1 MTWPRRVS
9 SCRPRAAGFL
19 LKGMNMKTR
28 ASIGALALWPT
39 LLLLLLP
46 LGLQAADAAKGS
58 DNGLAQFIQN
68 QEEAPGPNI
77 GKTLPANLEVKDSAG
92 KSVELRTLLH
102 GPAVVV
108 KTLNGCPPCSALTD
122 YLKTHGK
129 EYMKTHGVQI
139 VVLTLGSNSPDV
151 TRGSYPDGVQVLHT
165 PSMLM
170 DSLIGG
176 TTVPAVYFFDKNL
189 TLVGTHSGLYN
200 DREEAIT
207 ATLGFPKA
215 ASAQ

>member
-1 MTWPRRVS
+1 M
-9 SCRPRAAGFL
+9 
-19 LKGMNMKTR
+19 KGMNMKAQ
-28 ASIGALALWPT
+28 ASIGTLALWPA

-58 DNGLAQFIQN
+58 DKGLAQFIQN

-77 GKTLPANLEVKDSAG
+77 GKALPANIEVKDSAG

-108 KTLNGCPPCSALTD
+108 KTLDGCPPCSALTD
-122 YLKTHGK
+122 YLKAHGK

-139 VVLTLGSNSPDV
+139 AVLTLGSNNPDV
-151 TRGSYPDGVQVLHT
+151 AGASYPDGVQVLHT

-170 DSLIGG
+170 DTLIGG
-176 TTVPAVYFFDKNL
+176 TTVPAVYFFDKDL

-200 DREEAIT
+200 DREDAIT
-207 ATLGFPKA
+207 AALAFPKA